1 MSRDPV
7 IDPVLERTSS
17 SDRGLEHLAVQGV
30 DIAELLAADN
40 RRSRQQAL
48 LRFGAPVI
56 GVVAFFTVWQL
67 AVMIL
72 DIPRYQL
79 PAPWDIVQ
87 HIAGDLSFYIRNG
100 RVTAWEAFLGF
111 TLALVLA
118 LIGGTLMAH
127 SPFVERAALPLAV
140 LIQVTPIIAYA
151 PAIVIWFGFGVKS
164 ILVITSLVCF
174 VPFLVNSVAGLRSVD
189 PNLLELARSVDAR
202 KRVIFWRLRLPS
214 SLPFLF
220 SAARIAVGLALIGS
234 VLGEFFAGSTE
245 GLGYAIKTAQARPI
259 QLIDQLWG
267 SIFVLGLMGG
277 VATLL
282 IGVLERVL
290 LHWHSSQRL

>member
-1 MSRDPV
+1 VSAHLNTGDV
-7 IDPVLERTSS
+7 ETGTVAE
-17 SDRGLEHLAVQGV
+17 GLAHVAVPGV
-30 DIAELLAADN
+30 DIEELLADDN
-40 RRSRQQAL
+40 RRARRQAF

-56 GVVAFFTVWQL
+56 GVVTFFGVWQL
-67 AVMIL
+67 AVMVF

-79 PAPWDIVQ
+79 PAPWDILKG
-87 HIAGDLSFYIRNG
+87 IAADPGFYIRNA
-100 RVTAWEAFLGF
+100 RVTTWEAFLGF
-111 TLALVLA
+111 SVALVLA

-127 SPFVERAALPLAV
+127 SRFIERATLPLAV
-140 LIQVTPIIAYA
+140 LIQVTPIVAYA
-151 PAIVIWFGFGVKS
+151 PAIVIWFGFGLKS
-164 ILVITSLVCF
+164 ILVITALVCF

-189 PNLLELARSVDAR
+189 PNLLELARSVDASR
-202 KRVIFWRLRLPS
+202 SVIFWRLRLPS

-234 VLGEFFAGSTE
+234 VLGEFFGSSE

-267 SIFVLGLMGG
+267 SIFVLGLIGSI
-277 VATLL
+277 ATLL
-282 IGVLERVL
+282 ISALERVV

>member
-1 MSRDPV
+1 M
-7 IDPVLERTSS
+7 
-17 SDRGLEHLAVQGV
+17 
-30 DIAELLAADN
+30 
-40 RRSRQQAL
+40 
-48 LRFGAPVI
+48 
-56 GVVAFFTVWQL
+56 
-67 AVMIL
+67 
-72 DIPRYQL
+72 
-79 PAPWDIVQ
+79 
-87 HIAGDLSFYIRNG
+87 
-100 RVTAWEAFLGF
+100 TAWEAFLGF
-111 TLALVLA
+111 SVALVLA
-118 LIGGTLMAH
+118 MIGGTLMAH
-127 SPFVERAALPLAV
+127 SPFIERASLPIAV

-151 PAIVIWFGFGVKS
+151 PAIVIWFGLGFKS

-220 SAARIAVGLALIGS
+220 SAARIAVGLALIGA
-234 VLGEFFAGSTE
+234 VLGEFFGSSE

-267 SIFVLGLMGG
+267 SIFVLGLMGAI
-277 VATLL
+277 ATLL
-282 IGVLERVL
+282 IGAIERSV